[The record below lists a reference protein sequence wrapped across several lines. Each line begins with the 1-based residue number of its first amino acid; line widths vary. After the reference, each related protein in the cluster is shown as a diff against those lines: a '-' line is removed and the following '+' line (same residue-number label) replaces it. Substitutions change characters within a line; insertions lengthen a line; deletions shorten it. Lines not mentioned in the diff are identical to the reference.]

1 MELLAPAGNMEN
13 LKIAIKSGADA
24 IYLSGKNFGAR
35 AYAQNFSNDELKE
48 AVVYCHKR
56 NKKIYVTVNTLIKN
70 TELHDLVSYLKFLD
84 EISVDGIILQDLSIV
99 EIVKNTVPNLP
110 LHASTQMTINN
121 LSGVLALKKL
131 GFRRVVLSR
140 ELSLEDIKE
149 IVEKSGIEIE
159 IFGHGAI
166 CVSYSGQC
174 LLSSMVAD
182 RSGNRGRCA
191 QPCRLPYQLVNKNGE
206 ILNKDIG
213 NYLLSPKDM
222 NTIDYVKDF
231 MKFGV
236 ASIKLEGRMKNPDYV
251 AIVVGA
257 YRQKIDEIN
266 LNSKVS
272 QAKYNLDDVFNRG
285 YTHGY
290 LTKEIGQ
297 NMMAYKK
304 PNNKGKI
311 IGQVI
316 SYDKNTLKIKLEENL
331 TKGDILFLDT
341 DIKNENITI
350 EKNYQDKNIVLQI
363 KNLKSIKK
371 GTKIYRIF
379 NKKLMDE
386 ITAKNNDEDKFPLD
400 IKITGK
406 KNEKLHILGK
416 SNEFTFDFVTDFIVP
431 KAKKNST
438 DCDLIKKQLSRLG
451 NSSYYLRD
459 LECELDENIMIPTS
473 VLNDSRRF
481 LVQKLD
487 ELRINNFK
495 RDTSKISIYKENCQ
509 KDIGYYHYTDTQI
522 TVLVDSLKKAEIA
535 IFLGVKNIIF
545 GGDIFNHRKIFYKDY
560 ENIAKICNEN
570 NVNIYFATNRVM
582 RNSQEEAFIE
592 FLTKIKD
599 LNISGIYAHNL
610 GQIHLIKKYTTF
622 PILGDFSLNILNE
635 ESLKFLKNQGLSSAT
650 ISLEATYDEIKK
662 MAKKEILP
670 IEILVHGYTET
681 MVSEYCVLG
690 AVLGG
695 RDSGSCSMPCIKDE
709 YFLKDR
715 KNMLIPIK
723 TDSNCHMHLLNPKIL
738 NMLRYIYSMK
748 ENKIAKLRIDGR
760 NFSEDKLAKIIKIY
774 MEVLELGKNHDI
786 FQDGSIEYYEE
797 NITRGHYFRD
807 IL

>member
-56 NKKIYVTVNTLIKN
+56 NKKVYVTVNTLIKN
-70 TELHDLVSYLKFLD
+70 TELHNLVPYLKFLD

-236 ASIKLEGRMKNPDYV
+236 ASIKLEGRMKNHDYV

-285 YTHGY
+285 YTYGY

-316 SYDKNTLKIKLEENL
+316 SYDKNTLKIKLEGNL

-406 KNEKLHILGK
+406 INEKLHILGK
-416 SNEFTFDFVTDFIVP
+416 SNEFTFNFVTDFIVP
-431 KAKKNST
+431 KAQKKAT

-451 NSSYYLRD
+451 NTSYYLRD
-459 LECELDENIMIPTS
+459 LECELEENIMIPTS
-473 VLNDSRRF
+473 VLNDARRF

-495 RDTSKISIYKENCQ
+495 RDIGKISSNKENCQ
-509 KDIGYYHYTDTQI
+509 KDIGDYHYTDTQI

-610 GQIHLIKKYTTF
+610 GQIHLIKKYTNF

-670 IEILVHGYTET
+670 IEVLVHGYTET

-760 NFSEDKLAKIIKIY
+760 NFNEEKLAEIIKTY
-774 MEVLELGKNHDI
+774 MEVLEVGKNHDI